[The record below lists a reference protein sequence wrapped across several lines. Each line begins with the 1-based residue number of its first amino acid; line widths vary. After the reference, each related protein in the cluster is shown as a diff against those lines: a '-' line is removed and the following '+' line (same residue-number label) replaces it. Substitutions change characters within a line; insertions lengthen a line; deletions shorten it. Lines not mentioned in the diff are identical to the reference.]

1 MSTNEN
7 LAAAFAGESQAS
19 RKYMAFAAQAD
30 KDGLPQ
36 IAKLFRAAAE
46 AETIHAVSHL
56 RVMGGIK
63 KTVENLQ
70 AAMDGEH
77 HEFTSMY
84 PGFLDAARAENATAA
99 VNTFTL
105 ANEVEKVHYKL
116 YSQAMDAAK
125 SGSDLPAAGIYVC
138 AICGHTHTGDAPEF
152 CPVCKA
158 KGKYAEVK

>member
-19 RKYMAFAAQAD
+19 RKYLAFARQAD

-46 AETIHAVSHL
+46 AETVHAISHL
-56 RVMGGIK
+56 RVIGWPK

-70 AAMDGEH
+70 AAIEGEH
-77 HEFTSMY
+77 HEFTVMY
-84 PGFLDAARAENATAA
+84 PEFLDEARKENATAA
-99 VNTFTL
+99 VGTFNL
-105 ANEVEKVHYKL
+105 ANEVEKVHHKL
-116 YSQAMDAAK
+116 YSQALEAAQAGK
-125 SGSDLPAAGIYVC
+125 DLSAAAIYVC
-138 AICGHTHTGDAPEF
+138 AICGHTHTGSAPDF